1 MYNRYAP
8 FFSGGGYCSEATS
21 IVFGLKDVMPVQIIQ
36 HGDQVNFDY
45 MIGLPKVEKDTLEEL
60 SCNKVAVAQSIAVCH
75 STPYAWNP
83 SPWESE
89 LCPPNETT
97 IGQAA
102 YTIGRTMFETDRC
115 ARQNVC
121 TVSRARLSC
130 GFWCFSVYAVRSVA
144 TCAGSLQTGKLSS
157 TKWTKFGMFPGGHYL
172 INQSMRTYEYTL
184 PQLFLVRDTRG
195 NQNHKLRVGML
206 NVEPC
211 KWHFPFVI
219 VIQQLSYRNHHEKI
233 RNSFSVQMKI

>member
-130 GFWCFSVYAVRSVA
+130 GFGAFQFTLCCHMCRIPPDWKTKLNKMDEIWYVSGGPLPHKSKHAHVRVHFTSTILGARHERKSKSQVKSWHAQCRTLQVA
-144 TCAGSLQTGKLSS
+144 
-157 TKWTKFGMFPGGHYL
+157 
-172 INQSMRTYEYTL
+172 
-184 PQLFLVRDTRG
+184 
-195 NQNHKLRVGML
+195 
-206 NVEPC
+206 
-211 KWHFPFVI
+211 FPFRNCHSTI
-219 VIQQLSYRNHHEKI
+219 VISQSP
-233 RNSFSVQMKI
+233 